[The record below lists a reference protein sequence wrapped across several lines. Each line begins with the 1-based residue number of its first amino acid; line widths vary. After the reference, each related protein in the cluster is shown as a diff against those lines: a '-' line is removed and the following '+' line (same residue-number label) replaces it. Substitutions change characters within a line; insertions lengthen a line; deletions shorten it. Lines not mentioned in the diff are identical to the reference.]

1 MITMFLEKTGAMVRD
16 REMIYKA
23 LVQTVLLYS
32 RESWVITG
40 EMMKVMEDF
49 HHRIVRRLTGRL
61 TSVLGKKVGNPPG
74 RRGYRGVRAG
84 SNAVICTEAAGNHC
98 GVHFNTPNIRAV

>member
-1 MITMFLEKTGAMVRD
+1 MITRFLEKTGAMVRD
-16 REMIYKA
+16 REMIYNA

-49 HHRIVRRLTGRL
+49 HHRIARRLTGRL
-61 TSVLGKKVGNPPG
+61 TSVLGKKVGNPP
-74 RRGYRGVRAG
+74 RKKR
-84 SNAVICTEAAGNHC
+84 I
-98 GVHFNTPNIRAV
+98 